1 MRDIL
6 NVMRFDYLTAKPLA
20 LVGMIFTVVVFG
32 ILSMFFSPIIT
43 TYMTFASMLFVIPL
57 QGVADKSGF
66 NKLYGILPVER
77 KNITR
82 ARFLYIF
89 LVHFLT
95 ELLEAVIICTAKGTN
110 LYKILPNQNGET
122 MQMVKE
128 SFADTKL
135 TLLMLFG
142 MFTFFCL
149 IFSFMEMMGQIFGR
163 ENEFKIIM
171 ITIGIISLIAFVFT
185 FLSEHDLIPVIKL
198 PSLPESVSGMVTL
211 GIVANIVVFVICLLF
226 GEITAN
232 QLAKREL

>member
-6 NVMRFDYLTAKPLA
+6 NIMRFDYLTAKPLA
-20 LVGMIFTVVVFG
+20 VGAMIFTVLIFG
-32 ILSMFFSPIIT
+32 ILSMLFSPIIA
-43 TYMTFASMLFVIPL
+43 TYITFASMMFVIPL

-66 NKLYGILPVER
+66 HKLYGILPVEL

-95 ELLEAVIICTAKGTN
+95 ELVESVLICIAKGVK
-110 LYKILPNQNGET
+110 LYKILPNQNSET
-122 MQMVKE
+122 MQMVKN
-128 SFADTKL
+128 SFADTRT

-142 MFTFFCL
+142 IFTAFCVL
-149 IFSFMEMMGQIFGR
+149 FSFMEMMGQIFGR

-171 ITIGIISLIAFVFT
+171 ITIGIISLIAFVFAI
-185 FLSEHDLIPVIKL
+185 LSEHDLIPVVKL
-198 PSLPESVSGMVTL
+198 PSLPESVSGMLIL
-211 GIVANIVVFVICLLF
+211 GAVMNVVIFGICLLF

-232 QLAKREL
+232 KLAKREL